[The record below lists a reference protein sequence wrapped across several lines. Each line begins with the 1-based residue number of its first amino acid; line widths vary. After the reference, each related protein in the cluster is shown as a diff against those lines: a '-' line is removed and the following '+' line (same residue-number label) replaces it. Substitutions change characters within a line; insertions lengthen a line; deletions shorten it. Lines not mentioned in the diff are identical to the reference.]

1 MSSAFGWA
9 AAALLMGCHGSS
21 STSAAAGPSVQ
32 IFRVTTAQIVER
44 PVPSVIPLT
53 GSLTAEVRTDLTANA
68 TGKVAR
74 TFVERGQKVQ
84 QGTVLPLLD
93 VRSAAAS
100 AAEAQE
106 ESASAPGSKPT
117 WPSVRSRTRSRA
129 AALGRL
135 SCTTLWRCVTLSGW
149 GRAHDAFAKPAHRI
163 ACWGLVALAATGTV
177 AALVLLFR
185 LL

>member
-1 MSSAFGWA
+1 MSFAFGWA

-93 VRSAAAS
+93 VRSGAAS

-106 ESASAPGSKPT
+106 ESASA
-117 WPSVRSRTRSRA
+117 
-129 AALGRL
+129 RL
-135 SCTTLWRCVTLSGW
+135 EADLAECARQ
-149 GRAHDAFAKPAHRI
+149 D
-163 ACWGLVALAATGTV
+163 ALAGGGAGSPQLHDTL
-177 AALVLLFR
+177 ALRYPQR
-185 LL
+185 LGSRP